1 MAESDTPH
9 GYHIAKITRGVYGED
24 SKIYEEVDEFA
35 DALDQG
41 IAIMALVELSDVI
54 GAIKGW
60 LAKHHPSITLDDLIA
75 MSVVTD
81 RAFETGARK
90 PKKVDADDAQD

>member
-1 MAESDTPH
+1 M
-9 GYHIAKITRGVYGED
+9 YGED

-41 IAIMALVELSDVI
+41 VAIMALVELSDLI

-60 LAKHHPSITLDDLIA
+60 LAKNHPSITLDDLVA
-75 MSVVTD
+75 MSAVTD
-81 RAFETGARK
+81 RAFESGARK
-90 PKKVDADDAQD
+90 PKKADADDTED

>member
-1 MAESDTPH
+1 MTDAIK
-9 GYHIAKITRGVYGED
+9 GYHKATIARGVFGED

-41 IAIMALVELSDVI
+41 SQIMALVELSDVV

-60 LAKHHPSITLDDLIA
+60 LAVNHPSITLADLDA
-75 MSVVTD
+75 MSEITKRV
-81 RAFETGARK
+81 FETGHREAK
-90 PKKVDADDAQD
+90 NG